1 MTISR
6 LCASLH
12 LCASASKSGPSQNY
26 LRRLVALIAPFR
38 WWMLLGVLLSAVT
51 TGSSVGLMAVSA
63 YLIAK
68 AAVVTDMS
76 ELALIIT
83 GVRFFAISRAAL
95 RYAERYVTHLTT
107 FRILTGLRVWF
118 YQAIEPL
125 APARLWQVHSGDLLT
140 RTVDDIETLENF
152 YLRVATPPLAAA
164 LVTLFGCALLGWLD
178 PWLGVALLVFLLLAG
193 MALPLVSYWLSHTA
207 ASAVID
213 LRSALNTRLVDN
225 VQGLADL
232 LANGAAAEQ
241 QAAALALADRMEA
254 AQRRLAWVR
263 GLTNGLGALCTGLA
277 GVTVLALAIPLVTAG
292 QIDGVLLAL
301 LPLTAIACFEAVQ
314 PLAHSLQLLATS
326 RAAAA
331 RLFTLIDAPPAVTD
345 PPAPL
350 APPPLAP
357 PLSAPALEVR
367 GLTFRYHADEPPV
380 LANLSFHAP
389 GGGRVAL
396 VGPSGAGKTTLIN
409 LLVRF
414 WEYEEGA
421 ILLDGHDLRRYAADD
436 VRALVGVVAQQT
448 HLFHATVRENLL
460 LANPEADEAAV
471 IAACRMAELHDFIAG
486 LPQGYD
492 TLVGEN
498 GVNLSGGER
507 QRLAIARAVLKAAP
521 ILVLDEA
528 TAHLDDATAQ
538 RVLANLEPFMAGR
551 TVLIS
556 AHRHIDLVRVDQVVA
571 LAQTM

>member
-1 MTISR
+1 M
-6 LCASLH
+6 
-12 LCASASKSGPSQNY
+12 
-26 LRRLVALIAPFR
+26 RRLVALMAPFR

-76 ELALIIT
+76 DLALIIT

-140 RTVDDIETLENF
+140 RTVDDIATLENF

-164 LVTLFGCALLGWLD
+164 LVTIFGCALLGWFDL
-178 PWLGVALLVFLLLAG
+178 WLGVALFAFLLLAG
-193 MALPLVSYWLSHTA
+193 VLLPLASAWLSRTA
-207 ASAVID
+207 AAAVIE
-213 LRSALNTRLVDN
+213 LRGALNTRLVDN

-232 LANGAAAEQ
+232 LANGAVTEQ
-241 QAAALALADRMEA
+241 QAATLALAEQMEA

-263 GLTNGLGALCTGLA
+263 GLANGLGALCTGLA

-314 PLAHSLQLLATS
+314 PLAQAVQMLESS
-326 RAAAA
+326 RAAAD
-331 RLFTLIDAPPAVTD
+331 RLFTLIDAAPAVVD
-345 PPAPL
+345 PPV
-350 APPPLAP
+350 PLAP
-357 PLSAPALEVR
+357 PLLSSPVLEVR
-367 GLTFRYHADEPPV
+367 DLTFRYRVDEPPV
-380 LANLSFHAP
+380 LEHLSFRVPA
-389 GGGRVAL
+389 GGRVAL

-414 WEYEEGA
+414 WDYDEGA
-421 ILLDGHDLRRYAADD
+421 MLLDGHDLRSYAADD
-436 VRALVGVVAQQT
+436 VRALIGVVAQQT
-448 HLFHATVRENLL
+448 HLFHATVRDNLL
-460 LANPEADEAAV
+460 LANPEADAAAV
-471 IAACRMAELHDFIAG
+471 VAACRMAELDEFIAG

-538 RVLANLEPFMAGR
+538 RVLANLESFMARR

-556 AHRHIDLVRVDQVVA
+556 AHRHIDLVRVDQVVTLKPA
-571 LAQTM
+571 M

>member
-1 MTISR
+1 V
-6 LCASLH
+6 
-12 LCASASKSGPSQNY
+12 KGKQGE
-26 LRRLVALIAPFR
+26 LRRLVALMAPFR
-38 WWMLLGVLLSAVT
+38 WWMVLGVLLSAVT

-76 ELALIIT
+76 DLALIIT

-140 RTVDDIETLENF
+140 RTVDDIATLENF

-164 LVTLFGCALLGWLD
+164 LVTVFGCALLGWFDL
-178 PWLGVALLVFLLLAG
+178 WLGAALFVFLLLAG
-193 MALPLVSYWLSHTA
+193 VILPLVSYWLSRTA
-207 ASAVID
+207 AAALID
-213 LRSALNTRLVDN
+213 LRAALNTRLVDN

-241 QAAALALADRMEA
+241 QAAALTLAERMEA

-277 GVTVLALAIPLVTAG
+277 GVAVLALAIPLVTAG

-314 PLAHSLQLLATS
+314 PLAQSLQLLETS

-331 RLFTLIDAPPAVTD
+331 RLFTLIDAPPAVVD

-350 APPPLAP
+350 SPP

-367 GLTFRYHADEPPV
+367 GLTFRYNADAPPV
-380 LANLSFHAP
+380 LEHLSFRVP

-414 WEYEEGA
+414 WEYEQGE
-421 ILLDGHDLRRYAADD
+421 ILLDGHDLRAYAADD

-460 LANPEADEAAV
+460 LANPEADEGALV
-471 IAACRMAELHDFIAG
+471 AACRLAELHDFIAG
-486 LPQGYD
+486 LPQGYE

-538 RVLANLEPFMAGR
+538 RVLANLESFMIGR

-556 AHRHIDLVRVDQVVA
+556 AHRHIDLVRVDQVVTLTA
-571 LAQTM
+571 VTR

>member
-1 MTISR
+1 MKR
-6 LCASLH
+6 QD
-12 LCASASKSGPSQNY
+12 SGV
-26 LRRLVALIAPFR
+26 RRLVALMAPFR

-68 AAVVTDMS
+68 AAVVADMS
-76 ELALIIT
+76 DLALIIT

-152 YLRVATPPLAAA
+152 YLRVVTPPLAAA
-164 LVTLFGCALLGWLD
+164 LVTIFGCALLGWFD
-178 PWLGVALLVFLLLAG
+178 PRLGLALLVFLLIAG
-193 MALPLVSYWLSHTA
+193 VALPLVSYWLSHTA
-207 ASAVID
+207 AAAVID

-232 LANGAAAEQ
+232 LANGAAEEQ
-241 QAAALALADRMEA
+241 QAATLALAEQMEA

-314 PLAHSLQLLATS
+314 PLAHSLQLLETS

-350 APPPLAP
+350 VAPIMLP
-357 PLSAPALEVR
+357 APALEVR
-367 GLTFRYHADEPPV
+367 DLTFRYRADEPPV
-380 LANLSFHAP
+380 LEHLSFRVPA
-389 GGGRVAL
+389 GGRVAL

-409 LLVRF
+409 LVVRF
-414 WEYEEGA
+414 WEYEEGT
-421 ILLDGHDLRRYAADD
+421 ILLDGQDLRGYAADD

-460 LANPEADEAAV
+460 LANPEADEAALV
-471 IAACRMAELHDFIAG
+471 AACRMAELHDFIAG

-556 AHRHIDLVRVDQVVA
+556 AHRHIDLVRVDQVVTLTA
-571 LAQTM
+571 AT

>member
-1 MTISR
+1 MKGQD
-6 LCASLH
+6 A
-12 LCASASKSGPSQNY
+12 G
-26 LRRLVALIAPFR
+26 LRRLVALMAPFR
-38 WWMLLGVLLSAVT
+38 WWMVLGVLLGAVT
-51 TGSSVGLMAVSA
+51 TVSSVGLMAVSA
-63 YLIAK
+63 YLIAR
-68 AAVVTDMS
+68 AAVATDMS
-76 ELALIIT
+76 DLALIIT

-118 YQAIEPL
+118 YAAIEPL

-140 RTVDDIETLENF
+140 RTVDDVATLENF
-152 YLRVATPPLAAA
+152 YLRVVTPPLAAA
-164 LVTLFGCALLGWLD
+164 LVTIFGCALLGWFD

-193 MALPLVSYWLSHTA
+193 VALPLISYWLSRTA
-207 ASAVID
+207 AAAVID
-213 LRSALNTRLVDN
+213 LRAALNTRLVDN

-241 QAAALALADRMEA
+241 QAAVLALADQMEA

-292 QIDGVLLAL
+292 EIDGVLLAL
-301 LPLTAIACFEAVQ
+301 LPLAAIACFEAVQ
-314 PLAHSLQLLATS
+314 PLAQSLQLLETS
-326 RAAAA
+326 RAAAQ
-331 RLFTLIDAPPAVTD
+331 RLFTLIDAQPAVTD

-350 APPPLAP
+350 FLPAATP
-357 PLSAPALEVR
+357 PALEVR
-367 GLTFRYHADEPPV
+367 DLTFRYRADEPPA
-380 LANLSFHAP
+380 LKNLSFRVPA
-389 GGGRVAL
+389 GGRVAL

-421 ILLDGHDLRRYAADD
+421 ILLNGQDLRGYRADD

-460 LANPEADEAAV
+460 LANPDADEAAMV
-471 IAACRMAELHDFIAG
+471 AACRMAEIHDFIAG
-486 LPQGYD
+486 LPQGYE
-492 TLVGEN
+492 TLLGEN

-538 RVLANLEPFMAGR
+538 RVLANLEPFMVGR

-571 LAQTM
+571 LSAATL

>member
-1 MTISR
+1 MR
-6 LCASLH
+6 EVR
-12 LCASASKSGPSQNY
+12 GERGE
-26 LRRLVALIAPFR
+26 LRRLVALMAPFR
-38 WWMLLGVLLSAVT
+38 WWMVLGILLSAVT

-76 ELALIIT
+76 DLALIIT

-140 RTVDDIETLENF
+140 RTVDDIATLENF

-164 LVTLFGCALLGWLD
+164 LVTVFGCALLGWFDL
-178 PWLGVALLVFLLLAG
+178 WLGAALFVFLLLAG
-193 MALPLVSYWLSHTA
+193 VILPLVSYWLSRTA
-207 ASAVID
+207 AAALID
-213 LRSALNTRLVDN
+213 LRAALNTRLVDN

-232 LANGAAAEQ
+232 LANSAAAEQ
-241 QAAALALADRMEA
+241 QAAALALAERMEA

-263 GLTNGLGALCTGLA
+263 GLTNGLGALCSGLA

-314 PLAHSLQLLATS
+314 PLAQSLQLLETS

-331 RLFTLIDAPPAVTD
+331 RLFTLIDAPPAVVD

-350 APPPLAP
+350 LPPPL
-357 PLSAPALEVR
+357 SSPALEVR
-367 GLTFRYHADEPPV
+367 GLTFRYNADAPPV
-380 LANLSFHAP
+380 LEHLSFRVP

-414 WEYEEGA
+414 WEYEQGE
-421 ILLDGHDLRRYAADD
+421 ILLDGHDLRAYAADD

-460 LANPEADEAAV
+460 LANPEADEAALV
-471 IAACRMAELHDFIAG
+471 AACRLAELHDFIAG
-486 LPQGYD
+486 LPQGYE

-538 RVLANLEPFMAGR
+538 RVLANLESFMAGR

-556 AHRHIDLVRVDQVVA
+556 AHRHIDLVRVDQVVTLTA
-571 LAQTM
+571 ATR